1 MPARPQACGRKAR
14 SVEMTGTGERIVA
27 DRGFALWLG
36 ERLGAPGAVPVSF
49 AGTPAGGGWSNET
62 IFLDVATR
70 GGVPVRRLVMKMAP
84 AGLSM
89 FRVYDLSREHRCLKA
104 LAAGWPP
111 VPQVVGE
118 DWSGTVVGRPFYVM
132 ERVEGLVP
140 ADDRPSFMEAGF
152 LFDAP
157 AMVQRKVHDEMIRA
171 LAALQ
176 RRDPQ
181 DLGLAALARDAE
193 GATPLARELAWLHDL
208 FLWGASSAPQPLIT
222 SAFARAFATLP
233 EIFDGALSWGDARP
247 ANAVFRDF
255 RLVALLDWEL
265 ATLGPRELD
274 LFWFLEMNAMRAR
287 GQPLPGFPGEAEAV
301 AHYEAVAGVRIRE
314 AAWFRHFS
322 ALKIAVLML
331 RHLLQ
336 RVDAGLLPADH
347 AVLTDNVALRRLS
360 AL

>member
-1 MPARPQACGRKAR
+1 MSGI
-14 SVEMTGTGERIVA
+14 GERLAA
-27 DRGFALWLG
+27 DPGFALWLG
-36 ERLGAPGAVPVSF
+36 GRLGAPGAVPVSF
-49 AGTPAGGGWSNET
+49 AGTPSGGGWSNET
-62 IFLDVATR
+62 IFLDVTE
-70 GGVPVRRLVMKMAP
+70 GGAVPVQRLVMKMAP

-89 FRVYDLSREHRCLKA
+89 FRVYDLSREHRCLTA
-104 LAAGWPP
+104 LAGGWPP
-111 VPQVVGE
+111 VPGVVGE

-140 ADDRPSFMEAGF
+140 ADDKPSFMEAGF

-176 RRDPQ
+176 RRNPQ
-181 DLGLAALARDAE
+181 DLGLGSLARDAE
-193 GATPLARELAWLHDL
+193 GETPLARELAWLHDL
-208 FLWGASSAPQPLIT
+208 FLWGSSGAPQPVIT
-222 SAFARAFATLP
+222 AAFARAFATLP
-233 EIFDGALSWGDARP
+233 QLSDGALSWGDARP

-287 GQPLPGFPGEAEAV
+287 GQPLRGFPAEAEAV

-314 AAWFRHFS
+314 PAWFRHFS

-336 RVDAGLLPADH
+336 RVNAGLLPADH